1 MAVQNVPVTPSRQI
15 RFDDGRHARA
25 RIGYVLFATEQTVQ
39 DDAMRLRPPGVGVH
53 FTRAGIAD
61 SIINVRFSAPVIR
74 RPIWHAPTVVIS
86 SVVFPADLP
95 M

>member
-1 MAVQNVPVTPSRQI
+1 MTEQNVLATPPRQI
-15 RFDDGRHARA
+15 HFDDGRHARA
-25 RIGYVLFATEQTVQ
+25 KICYVLLATEQTVQ
-39 DDAMRLRPPGVGVH
+39 DDVMRLRPPGVGVH

-86 SVVFPADLP
+86 SVFFPADLP